1 MAKKEQSLA
10 EKLNYIQANLKVKK
24 EKVNN
29 FGKYK
34 YRNLEDIFEGLK
46 PLLKATG
53 CIITISDEIKE
64 VNGFNYICATVTL
77 SDENTNIKVNGWARE
92 SVTKKGMDDS
102 QITGSTSSYARKYA
116 CNGLFAIDDTADA
129 DSMDNRDQTHHNG
142 AEVKGDG
149 FITIEQSLKMERM
162 SRDRYTMPNDA
173 AMLKSIAKDG
183 YAITAAEAQIHIN
196 AVLAGQEQN
205 KPVSKSQKEDLIGE
219 LESLK
224 KDKRINKEV
233 YKNMTG
239 YLEESNYSHKA
250 VASVVDGIN
259 KVKKEGE
266 VKNGK

>member
-129 DSMDNRDQTHHNG
+129 DSMDNRDHHAG
-142 AEVKGDG
+142 E
-149 FITIEQSLKMERM
+149 L
-162 SRDRYTMPNDA
+162 SRDQINILLEMADKVDEKTVTMVA
-173 AMLKSIAKDG
+173 AKVDDRS
-183 YAITAAEAQIHIN
+183 
-196 AVLAGQEQN
+196 
-205 KPVSKSQKEDLIGE
+205 
-219 LESLK
+219 
-224 KDKRINKEV
+224 INKGNYEASI
-233 YKNMTG
+233 KK
-239 YLEESNYSHKA
+239 LEGMLS
-250 VASVVDGIN
+250 
-259 KVKKEGE
+259 
-266 VKNGK
+266 GK